1 MRAEVSM
8 NVSITSHSKTICPTV
23 QMRARFIYPLFLG
36 RSAVICIRIALQ
48 YLTIDPCERPV
59 RDYLRD
65 LLRFRPGSW
74 LDLIKP
80 YGREGTSEC
89 TRVECTEEQQ
99 DKY

>member
-1 MRAEVSM
+1 M
-8 NVSITSHSKTICPTV
+8 CPLRHILRLSV
-23 QMRARFIYPLFLG
+23 RPCRCVHVFIYPLFLG

-48 YLTIDPCERPV
+48 YLTIDPCQRPV